1 MDKKETILNSKK
13 FALFGKPAAGGK
25 GPPKLSF
32 DVFNGN
38 PSITVFPND
47 PNDTEN
53 GKPIR
58 AAMAPRIW
66 GAFVEFFMSVLD
78 LPPGEHRQFLN
89 YQGHPQKTFV
99 DTVTVMGKTPE
110 GVVYIGITKKGRPAK
125 KFDILNTVY
134 SDVADGNGNPIPEG
148 DKSVL
153 YAKGFI
159 RELDRY
165 VSHYMIETYQP
176 PQPQQGGQRQGG
188 GGGNWNNRNDGGGGN
203 QQQQSSGGGSGFDN
217 SFEDDLP
224 M

>member
-1 MDKKETILNSKK
+1 MDKKETILSSKK
-13 FALFGKPAAGGK
+13 FALYGKPSAGGK

-32 DVFNGN
+32 DVYRGN

-47 PNDTEN
+47 PNDQEQ

-66 GAFVEFFMSVLD
+66 GAFVEFYMSILE
-78 LPPGEHRQFLN
+78 LPAGEHRQFLN
-89 YQGHPQKTFV
+89 YQGHPSKTFV
-99 DTVTVMGKTPE
+99 DTTTVMGKTAE

-134 SDVADGNGNPIPEG
+134 SDIADGNGNPLPEG
-148 DKSVL
+148 EKSLL
-153 YAKGFI
+153 YAKGYI
-159 RELDRY
+159 RELDAY
-165 VSHYMIETYQP
+165 VTKLMQETYEP
-176 PQPQQGGQRQGG
+176 PQPQQGGGGQRQGG
-188 GGGNWNNRNDGGGGN
+188 GNYGGGGQN
-203 QQQQSSGGGSGFDN
+203 YGGGGGHSQAPAVDN